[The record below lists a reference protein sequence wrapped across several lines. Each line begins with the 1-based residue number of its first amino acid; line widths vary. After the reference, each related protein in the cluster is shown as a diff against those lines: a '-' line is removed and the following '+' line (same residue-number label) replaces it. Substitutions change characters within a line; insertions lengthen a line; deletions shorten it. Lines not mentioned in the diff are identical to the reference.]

1 MQRTLES
8 VPIPKSFPLDQMR
21 KLAVASGEL
30 DFTRIPGAGVVLEDQ
45 LDRVIA
51 RLRAFHAPF
60 KAVACL
66 TPVLHPEP
74 LPLRA
79 RIPFPQSTGEH
90 RAATHDDRHLF
101 RIDAAEFGHALYR
114 R

>member
-60 KAVACL
+60 KAVACRL
-66 TPVLHPEP
+66 QFSTQNRFHSGRQCGSEV
-74 LPLRA
+74 
-79 RIPFPQSTGEH
+79 QS
-90 RAATHDDRHLF
+90 LM
-101 RIDAAEFGHALYR
+101 
-114 R
+114 